1 MLGSLWL
8 FVRILLLGKRNL
20 TMISLLLGMVI
31 TGYSWGLKN
40 HLYRQQVTQTTE
52 VRQHV
57 VTIPGDQFH
66 INGNRLTFVG
76 RDNSMHQTVAGMAYL
91 RDRYQVQQLQHSTM
105 DMQITVD
112 GQLQPLMPPTNTNQ
126 HDFRPRSYSQGISNQ
141 LLVKRVD
148 NIRLVE
154 LSRLDVHY
162 YRLLAS
168 RYFEHLPSPLSNYCA
183 QLILGET
190 VQQRDHDFQESVRRL
205 GIIHL
210 FCISG
215 LHVSALVAGISL
227 ILTYCRITRET
238 SEWLLIVLLPFYAII
253 GGQSVG
259 LVRAVLMTE
268 AHLIGCKYYQLSALD
283 TWAVSLIGGVFINPW
298 IFLSLGGQ
306 LSYLLSLGLQV
317 FPKEWGN
324 FRQSL
329 TLNLLSLPSI
339 VSFLYEVH
347 WLTFITS
354 FVMIPLFTY
363 FVFPAVIISAIT
375 YRLLPGL
382 ASITNNL
389 LLGIQRVLVTVSA
402 CPGMITF
409 GKPPLIV
416 AIGLLLVTCLTI
428 DHHWHFSYFALGMT
442 YLIVFI
448 MIHYQ
453 PLGEV
458 AFVDIGQGD
467 SIIIRTPFNRRVSLI
482 DTGGKLQFSKA
493 TWARPIDASNMAERT
508 SVNYLKS
515 KGIQRIDT
523 IYLSHHDADHI
534 GYLASFIKN
543 FKVNEVVVPSG
554 MEKQRVVRQS
564 IEVVSKPPIVKPVVA
579 NQSFLTGL
587 TCLHPFTVGKG
598 NNEDSLVLW
607 GHFGKLRFIFSG
619 DLDQQGEQ
627 AVLHRYPC
635 LRADVVKL
643 GHHGSKT
650 SSNKKYL
657 AALHPQI
664 GIVSAGRH
672 NRYGHP
678 NQETL
683 STLQQLRIRKLSTQQ
698 YGMIRYRFCGPYS
711 YWTTTLKG
719 DELSW
724 TLKPSKSN

>member
-1 MLGSLWL
+1 MIGSLLL
-8 FVRILLLGKRNL
+8 FIRILLLGKRNL
-20 TMISLLLGMVI
+20 IMVSLFLGMVV
-31 TGYSWGLKN
+31 TGYSLMLKG
-40 HLYRQQVTQTTE
+40 HLHHQQVTQETE
-52 VRQHV
+52 VHQRV
-57 VTIPGDQFH
+57 VTISGDQFH

-76 RDNSMHQTVAGMAYL
+76 RDNLIHQTVSGMAYL
-91 RDRYQVQQLQHSTM
+91 TNPRQVRQLQRSPM
-105 DMQITVD
+105 NVQIRVD
-112 GQLQPLMPPTNTNQ
+112 GQLQPLMPPTNANQ
-126 HDFRPRSYSQGISNQ
+126 RDFRPRYYSRGISNQ

-148 NIRLVE
+148 NIRLIQP
-154 LSRLDVHY
+154 SRLDIHY
-162 YRLLAS
+162 YRMLAGQ
-168 RYFEHLPSPLSNYCA
+168 YFESLPSPLNNYCT

-190 VQQRDHDFQESVRRL
+190 VQQSDRDFQQSVRRL

-238 SEWLLIVLLPFYAII
+238 TEWLIIALLPIYAII

-259 LVRAVLMTE
+259 LIRAVLMTE
-268 AHLIGCKYYQLSALD
+268 AHLIGRKCYPMSALD
-283 TWAVSLIGGVFINPW
+283 TWALSLIGGIFINPW
-298 IFLSLGGQ
+298 LFNGLGGQ

-317 FPKEWGN
+317 FPQEWGN

-339 VSFLYEVH
+339 ISFLYEVH
-347 WLTFITS
+347 WLTFLAS
-354 FVMIPLFTY
+354 FVMIPVFTY

-382 ASITNNL
+382 ALLTNNL
-389 LLGIQRVLVTVSA
+389 LLSIQRVLVNISA

-416 AIGLLLVTCLTI
+416 AIGLFLVTCLTI
-428 DHHWHFSYFALGMT
+428 DHQWHFSYRSLG
-442 YLIVFI
+442 LIYFLIFI
-448 MIHYQ
+448 TIHYQ

-458 AFVDIGQGD
+458 TFVDIGQGD
-467 SIIIRTPFNRRVSLI
+467 SIIIRAPFNRRVSLI
-482 DTGGKLQFSKA
+482 DTGGKLQFAKA
-493 TWARPIDASNMAERT
+493 AWARPNDASNMAERT
-508 SVNYLKS
+508 SINYLKS
-515 KGIQRIDT
+515 RGIRRIDT

-543 FKVNEVVVPSG
+543 FKVTEVVVPSG
-554 MEKQRVVRQS
+554 MEHQRVVRQL
-564 IEVVSKPPIVKPVVA
+564 IEVVPRPPVVKPAVA
-579 NQSFLTGL
+579 GCSYPTGL

-607 GHFGKLRFIFSG
+607 GRFGKLRFIFSG
-619 DLDQQGEQ
+619 DLGQQGEQ
-627 AVLHRYPC
+627 AVLHRYPQ
-635 LRADVVKL
+635 LRAEVVKL

-650 SSNKKYL
+650 SSNEKYL
-657 AALHPQI
+657 ASLHPQI
-664 GIVSAGRH
+664 GIISAGRH

-683 STLQQLRIRKLSTQQ
+683 ATLQKLQIRKLSTQQ

-711 YWTTTLKG
+711 DWTTTLKG
-719 DELSW
+719 DELLW